1 MSDVSS
7 DMGFLS
13 QEDLRMKLFV
23 IEPSGPMWVQISNES
38 AASLLQNG
46 PG

>member
-1 MSDVSS
+1 MSDASS
-7 DMGFLS
+7 DISFLN

-23 IEPSGPMWVQISNES
+23 IEPSGSMWVQISNES
-38 AASLLQNG
+38 AASLLQNV